1 MTDGD
6 PRAAAAGAPDG
17 EAAGGAGDERDA
29 GNERRSGARW
39 GLLAAGAV
47 AALVADQL
55 PKAWAVWALADG
67 HTIDSVGSLR
77 LRLTLNYG
85 AAFSLT
91 NGRGALIS
99 LLALAV
105 VAVLLRTGR
114 HERSVPMAVALGLVV
129 GGAVGNLA
137 DRAFRAGDG
146 LFGGGV
152 VDFVDLQWWPVFNVA
167 DVCVV
172 VGACLLFVVQWRE
185 ADDGAA
191 DPAGDGAT

>member
-1 MTDGD
+1 VTASAVEGD
-6 PRAAAAGAPDG
+6 PAGAAAAPGG
-17 EAAGGAGDERDA
+17 ESGD
-29 GNERRSGARW
+29 GARW
-39 GLLAAGAV
+39 ALLAAVAAAALLADQLTKAWAV
-47 AALVADQL
+47 AALD
-55 PKAWAVWALADG
+55 DG
-67 HTIDSVGSLR
+67 RIIDLVGSLR

-99 LLALAV
+99 ILALAV

-129 GGAVGNLA
+129 GGAFGNLA

-152 VDFVDLQWWPVFNVA
+152 VDFIDLHWWPVFNVA
-167 DVCVV
+167 DACVV

-185 ADDGAA
+185 ADAA
-191 DPAGDGAT
+191 DAAEADAAQSDPAADDGDT